1 MQTVHV
7 STDSRD
13 YDVIVGRGILGSV
26 GSKTRECAGGT
37 KAFLVSDTN
46 VDPLYGSEVAASLE
60 VSGYAVTH
68 VVVKDGEPTKSMG
81 ELARLLERM
90 AASELTRDDVVVALG
105 GGVIGDLAG
114 FAAAVY
120 MRGCKVV
127 QVPTSLLAMV
137 DSSVGGKTAVDLE
150 HGKNLAGAFFQP
162 RVVIAD
168 IECLSTV
175 GRDLFTDSCGEV
187 IKYGVMR
194 DAPLFDELVR
204 TPLNVGELDYDRL
217 ERVVSR
223 CVELKRDVVDE
234 DEREGGIRQTLNLGH
249 TIGHAIESAN
259 GYRLA
264 HGSSVAAGM
273 CFMARACA
281 RLGICGEATAQRV
294 VKAVTTYGLPVTSD
308 VPTDEL
314 FRHAL
319 SDKKRHGDTIN
330 VVTIHDIGHVAVEKV
345 SLNRFREI
353 IGLGR
358 DAL

>member
-1 MQTVHV
+1 MIAVVKQSATEEQIADFVGWIHSKGLKTDV
-7 STDSRD
+7 SKGDNET
-13 YDVIVGRGILGSV
+13 IIGLVG
-26 GSKTRECAGGT
+26 
-37 KAFLVSDTN
+37 DTTQ
-46 VDPLYGSEVAASLE
+46 VDPFLIE
-60 VSGYAVTH
+60 
-68 VVVKDGEPTKSMG
+68 SM
-81 ELARLLERM
+81 
-90 AASELTRDDVVVALG
+90 
-105 GGVIGDLAG
+105 
-114 FAAAVY
+114 
-120 MRGCKVV
+120 
-127 QVPTSLLAMV
+127 
-137 DSSVGGKTAVDLE
+137 
-150 HGKNLAGAFFQP
+150 
-162 RVVIAD
+162 D
-168 IECLSTV
+168 I
-175 GRDLFTDSCGEV
+175 
-187 IKYGVMR
+187 I
-194 DAPLFDELVR
+194 
-204 TPLNVGELDYDRL
+204 

-294 VKAVTTYGLPVTSD
+294 VEAVTTYGLPVTSD